1 MSQSAQ
7 QFPNYWLTKEACLEL
22 FYTLYVV
29 LSQFFWPLICVSMK
43 IKFLF
48 IWNIEIHLKNCLNVF
63 CLINE
68 AVHLQRWQHKI
79 DLFVPSDL
87 VQSVKSVVRSIY
99 SFDLYFVLSIYSLNL
114 HICSIY
120 LCVDLFTRSVSLFVC
135 LSVQYLD
142 DLRHCF
148 LWPST
153 FNTHFISF
161 LGSSFQLN
169 FRLTYIYIERV
180 LIDKNIV
187 PVDNL
192 GQNKHRVVLVLM
204 EKINIHR
211 SYRWQAKYIIMFFF
225 KKHDLFGC
233 LFFKPQSGFI
243 LKTKVFDLS

>member
-1 MSQSAQ
+1 MSQLAQ

-22 FYTLYVV
+22 FYTLNV
-29 LSQFFWPLICVSMK
+29 LSQFFWPLICVCMK

-87 VQSVKSVVRSIY
+87 VQSVKSGVLFTY

-153 FNTHFISF
+153 PTLFRFSDLLFNSISD
-161 LGSSFQLN
+161 L
-169 FRLTYIYIERV
+169 RTYISNKFWSI
-180 LIDKNIV
+180 KNILL
-187 PVDNL
+187 VDNL
-192 GQNKHRVVLVLM
+192 GQNKHRAVLVLI
-204 EKINIHR
+204 EK
-211 SYRWQAKYIIMFFF
+211 Y
-225 KKHDLFGC
+225 
-233 LFFKPQSGFI
+233 
-243 LKTKVFDLS
+243 